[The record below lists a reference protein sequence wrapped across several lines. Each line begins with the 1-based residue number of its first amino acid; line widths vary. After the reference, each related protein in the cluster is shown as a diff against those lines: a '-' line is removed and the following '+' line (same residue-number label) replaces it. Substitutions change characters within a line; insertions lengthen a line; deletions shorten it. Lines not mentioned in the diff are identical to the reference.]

1 MIDYDEHARA
11 WLAGKL
17 EPGDRDEWNAQAR
30 REALMVRQMLSGYGV
45 NTLLEVGSGFGRLTR
60 HLAEQFEKVIAIDA
74 SPGMVECTLLACAD
88 LTNVQVIDQY
98 QHEPY
103 PVADAAL
110 IFDVLDSEWTTEQA
124 DDLVSSVLRSCMI
137 VLIARVRLE
146 DWTPWQGQI
155 AAEGADWWLLQ
166 GATL

>member
-11 WLAGKL
+11 WLAGTLK
-17 EPGDRDEWNAQAR
+17 PTDRDDWNAQAKA
-30 REALMVRQMLSGYGV
+30 EAVMVRMLLSGYGV
-45 NTLLEVGSGFGRLTR
+45 NTLLEVGSGVGRMTR
-60 HLAEQFEKVIAIDA
+60 HLAEHFEKVIAIDA

-98 QHEPY
+98 AHEPY

-110 IFDVLDSEWTTEQA
+110 IYDVLDPDWTIEQA
-124 DDLVSSVLRSCMI
+124 DDLVSAVLRSCMI
-137 VLIARVRLE
+137 VLVARVRLE

-155 AAEGADWWLLQ
+155 AAEGSDWWLLQ